1 MAPIG
6 FLRVISYPL
15 AFNSEGESISNSSFM
30 TYFQNFT
37 SLYLSMESRDD
48 LTEWQELFT
57 KSLGRP
63 ASFIREDVDGQDIGA
78 CAGT

>member
-1 MAPIG
+1 M
-6 FLRVISYPL
+6 ISYPL
-15 AFNSEGESISNSSFM
+15 AFNSEYEPISFLFH
-30 TYFQNFT
+30 YFFQNFT
-37 SLYLSMESRDD
+37 SLYLSMESRDE

-63 ASFIREDVDGQDIGA
+63 ASFIREDGDGQDIGA

>member
-1 MAPIG
+1 MIC
-6 FLRVISYPL
+6 YPWRL
-15 AFNSEGESISNSSFM
+15 IVKTNLSNSSFM

-37 SLYLSMESRDD
+37 SLYLSMESRDE

-63 ASFIREDVDGQDIGA
+63 ASFIREDGDGQDIGA